1 MNRRITATV
10 AAAVLAATAVGLGAS
25 ATAGAGGRSPAG
37 ALESRGPITIW
48 LSNNAAELEWGTAMV
63 EAWNAEHPD
72 EEITAQEIPAGRTS
86 EEVIGAAITA
96 GNAPCLIFN
105 TAPAAVPQFQRQG
118 GLVSLDSFA
127 DGADYVAERSGDRAE
142 QYRSS
147 DGGLYQMPWK
157 ANPVMIIYNK
167 AVFEEAGLDP
177 DNPPLATYD
186 EFLATAQT
194 LVDEGGVQAA
204 IWPSPAGEFFQPW
217 FDFYPMYI
225 AQSGLSLVEDGQA
238 TFASEDGFAVAEFW
252 RSLYDSGLTPREAYP
267 ADAFADGQFV
277 RAAGVVRLIDFAWLS
292 AALSGLPAVLKK
304 MSKLEMEA
312 LRNSDEGRRMSKSEL
327 QRRSQENQVAISRVE
342 EMKADE
348 LGEVVTRLYGDV
360 VRVKIRPSPD
370 QPAAVLVG
378 SAYARH
384 FYDSPAALSQK
395 YSIEIDAGWTVLGQL
410 NVPNPS
416 AQAMPIPTGNRME
429 DAFEQI
435 ALLMNNAFK
444 LSSAPVFPAI
454 SFTPIAIYRASR

>member
-1 MNRRITATV
+1 MSDSTLLRDLIYLDFDRLRSI
-10 AAAVLAATAVGLGAS
+10 AS
-25 ATAGAGGRSPAG
+25 QLR
-37 ALESRGPITIW
+37 LESADIDDRTAREALAMKVEPALVARG
-48 LSNNAAELEWGTAMV
+48 NV
-63 EAWNAEHPD
+63 
-72 EEITAQEIPAGRTS
+72 AQI
-86 EEVIGAAITA
+86 
-96 GNAPCLIFN
+96 
-105 TAPAAVPQFQRQG
+105 
-118 GLVSLDSFA
+118 DS
-127 DGADYVAERSGDRAE
+127 
-142 QYRSS
+142 Q
-147 DGGLYQMPWK
+147 
-157 ANPVMIIYNK
+157 
-167 AVFEEAGLDP
+167 
-177 DNPPLATYD
+177 
-186 EFLATAQT
+186 
-194 LVDEGGVQAA
+194 
-204 IWPSPAGEFFQPW
+204 
-217 FDFYPMYI
+217 FDF
-225 AQSGLSLVEDGQA
+225 
-238 TFASEDGFAVAEFW
+238 TRW
-252 RSLYDSGLTPREAYP
+252 TPA
-267 ADAFADGQFV
+267 AFADGQFV
-277 RAAGVVRLIDFAWLS
+277 RASGVVRLMDFAWLS
-292 AALSGLPAVLKK
+292 AALGGLPAVLKK

-360 VRVKIRPSPD
+360 VRVKLRPNPD

-395 YSIEIDAGWTVLGQL
+395 YGIEIDAGWTVLGQL

-454 SFTPIAIYRASR
+454 SFTPLAIYRSAR